1 MKPPKAVSEYMR
13 QIGKKGGEADGKR
26 KARGDSEY
34 YRKLVAKRK
43 RKSSER

>member
-1 MKPPKAVSEYMR
+1 MAK
-13 QIGKKGGEADGKR
+13 IGKKGGEAHGKR

-43 RKSSER
+43 RRTVQKPD